1 MHHWSI
7 LRSVAAIALAIIF
20 TFPPNAA
27 AETHIVNGADLQAA
41 LVSSA
46 RMREQNLAQVKGFLG
61 SPLARKA
68 LKDAHLDP
76 VQVTNAVATLS
87 NGELAEIAART
98 QKAQNDY
105 AAGSLS
111 DHAVVLLVVAIAV
124 VVIIILAVKL

>member
-1 MHHWSI
+1 MHAWSI

-27 AETHIVNGADLQAA
+27 AETHVVNRADLQRA

-46 RMREQNLAQVKGFLG
+46 RMREQNLAQVNGFLG
-61 SPLARKA
+61 SPVARKA

-87 NGELAEIAART
+87 NSELAELAART
-98 QKAQNDY
+98 QKAQKDY